1 MNHKEVYEQF
11 TNLFPTL
18 AGEKVAVW
26 FTNGKN
32 SIRVRET
39 DGQELIFSIIGKNE
53 WTMESPQHFMKR
65 MRAKA

>member
-53 WTMESPQHFMKR
+53 WMMESPQHFLKR

>member
-53 WTMESPQHFMKR
+53 WMMESLEHFMKR

>member
-39 DGQELIFSIIGKNE
+39 DGREVIFSIFGKTE
-53 WTMESPQHFMKR
+53 WMMESPEHFMKR

>member
-39 DGQELIFSIIGKNE
+39 DGREFIFSIVSKNE
-53 WTMESPQHFMKR
+53 WMLESLEHFMKH

>member
-39 DGQELIFSIIGKNE
+39 DGRELIFSIFGKYE
-53 WTMESPQHFMKR
+53 CMMESPEHFMKR

>member
-53 WTMESPQHFMKR
+53 WMMESSQHFMKR

>member
-39 DGQELIFSIIGKNE
+39 DGRELIFSIIGKNE
-53 WTMESPQHFMKR
+53 WMMESLEHFMKR